1 MFFFIVKA
9 TEEKTRIL
17 EVHLKTKSNGS
28 GTQAMVPFSR
38 KHALP
43 VKLFNKKECDK
54 HINVKKVN
62 YLGLHLSSLLL
73 GAGLFSAGSHGLMSE
88 KLTSI

>member
-1 MFFFIVKA
+1 VKA

-17 EVHLKTKSNGS
+17 EVHLKTKSYGS

-38 KHALP
+38 KHALL
-43 VKLFNKKECDK
+43 VKIFLKESDQ
-54 HINVKKVN
+54 HINAKKVN

-88 KLTSI
+88 KLTSIKHM